1 MAKKT
6 LKKTETK
13 NLSKKKKKIKSKI
26 QYGAKT
32 MPKEKPYLGNY
43 DIYFNPKPND
53 TVRIKYGSLADVKF
67 TIKKLESLYSR
78 KLRPHSRISKIANVL
93 QQRLRVIKKNKKNKK
108 NILKNNINSKN
119 AIKSI
124 KKINSLKNEGDINER
139 YTLAKKYFEFLK
151 RRTKAGSEEERRNMK
166 FKI

>member
-1 MAKKT
+1 MTKKT
-6 LKKTETK
+6 LKKTQTK
-13 NLSKKKKKIKSKI
+13 KVSKKKKKIKI

-32 MPKEKPYLGNY
+32 MPKETPYLGNY

-78 KLRPHSRISKIANVL
+78 KLRPHARISKIANVL
-93 QQRLRVIKKNKKNKK
+93 QQRLRVINKNKKD
-108 NILKNNINSKN
+108 ILKSIVNSKN
-119 AIKSI
+119 AVKS
-124 KKINSLKNEGDINER
+124 KKISSLKNNQDIRER
-139 YTLAKKYFEFLK
+139 YILAKKYFEFLK
-151 RRTKAGSEEERRNMK
+151 KRTKAGSEEERRNMK

>member
-1 MAKKT
+1 MVKKSIKKT
-6 LKKTETK
+6 HPK
-13 NLSKKKKKIKSKI
+13 NLSKKKKKIKI

-32 MPKEKPYLGNY
+32 MPKDKPFLGNY

-78 KLRPHSRISKIANVL
+78 KLRPHARISKIANVL
-93 QQRLRVIKKNKKNKK
+93 QQRLRVMKQNKK
-108 NILKNNINSKN
+108 NISKNNINSKN
-119 AIKSI
+119 TIKSN
-124 KKINSLKNEGDINER
+124 KKINSLKNKNDIQER

-151 RRTKAGSEEERRNMK
+151 KRTKASSEEERRIMT